1 MNEPIARSMPVIVI
15 GLHVS
20 MQREAWNVRE
30 VNKDEKISERDTN
43 KGYCKMQQEI
53 KKKRKRKLHE

>member
-1 MNEPIARSMPVIVI
+1 MPVM
-15 GLHVS
+15 HVS

-30 VNKDEKISERDTN
+30 VTKDEKIRERDTI